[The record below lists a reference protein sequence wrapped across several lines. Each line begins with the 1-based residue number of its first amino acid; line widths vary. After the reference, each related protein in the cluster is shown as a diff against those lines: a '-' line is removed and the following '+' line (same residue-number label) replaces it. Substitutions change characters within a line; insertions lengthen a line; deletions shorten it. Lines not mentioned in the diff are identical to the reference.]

1 MKISTS
7 FLFDRAT
14 SQMAEVQNRLAKTQA
29 QAAEGKQV
37 IAPSDAP
44 EQAAT
49 IQRLKGMIARQDDY
63 MGTLN
68 IVSRRLQDE
77 EAYLQSANDT
87 LIRITELAMQ
97 AANDTYGPADRE
109 AISLEM
115 ISLRDHLMSVA
126 NAQDADGDYLF
137 AGGRSMAAPY
147 AIDDSGRVRYQ
158 GDQTRLQVLAGDTR
172 RIQVNRAGSDIFV
185 GALRQTPTG
194 EQYKAEFFTVID
206 DLIGSVREGDHQL
219 MNRGTSELTELLN
232 GVSLAMGAV
241 GADMSSVERQ
251 KDLVSGV
258 KLRLQTT
265 LSTFE
270 DLDYAE
276 AITQMNKEMLALEAA
291 QSSFA
296 KIAQL
301 NLFNYIN

>member
-77 EAYLQSANDT
+77 EAYLQSANDA

-137 AGGRSMAAPY
+137 AGGRSMAAP
-147 AIDDSGRVRYQ
+147 
-158 GDQTRLQVLAGDTR
+158 
-172 RIQVNRAGSDIFV
+172 
-185 GALRQTPTG
+185 
-194 EQYKAEFFTVID
+194 
-206 DLIGSVREGDHQL
+206 
-219 MNRGTSELTELLN
+219 
-232 GVSLAMGAV
+232 
-241 GADMSSVERQ
+241 
-251 KDLVSGV
+251 
-258 KLRLQTT
+258 
-265 LSTFE
+265 
-270 DLDYAE
+270 
-276 AITQMNKEMLALEAA
+276 
-291 QSSFA
+291 
-296 KIAQL
+296 
-301 NLFNYIN
+301 

>member
-1 MKISTS
+1 MKVSTS
-7 FLFDRAT
+7 YLFDRAT
-14 SQMAEVQNRLAKTQA
+14 GQMADVQNRLAKIQA
-29 QAAEGKQV
+29 QAAQGKQV

-44 EQAAT
+44 EQAAA
-49 IQRLKGMIARQDDY
+49 IQRLKGMIGRQDDY

-68 IVSRRLQDE
+68 VVARRLQDE
-77 EAYLQSANDT
+77 EAYLQSANDA

-97 AANDTYGPADRE
+97 AANDSYGPADRE

-137 AGGRSMAAPY
+137 AGGKSMAAPY
-147 AIDDSGRVRYQ
+147 AIDESGRVAYR

-172 RIQVNRAGSDIFV
+172 RMQVNRTGSDIFV
-185 GALRQTPTG
+185 GAQRQTQDGIT
-194 EQYKAEFFTVID
+194 YKAEFFTVID
-206 DLIGSVREGDHQL
+206 DLIDGVRGGDHQA
-219 MNRGTSELTELLN
+219 MNQGTSELTELLN

-241 GADMSSVERQ
+241 GADMSSVDRQ